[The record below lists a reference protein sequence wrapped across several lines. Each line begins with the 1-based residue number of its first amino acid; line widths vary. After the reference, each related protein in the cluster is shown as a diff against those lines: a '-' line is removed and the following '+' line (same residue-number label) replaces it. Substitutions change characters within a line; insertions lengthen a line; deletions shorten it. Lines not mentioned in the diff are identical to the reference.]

1 MPKFRDLETWRQ
13 AEQLMQPAFIRLIDN
28 LRKQLEQ
35 SSWRGDYEEM
45 PLWSEGTSDEV
56 KAQVMQLRSTLAQA
70 TSREAIDQIEQ
81 ALADL
86 PEPFPG
92 YFLRLSRADR
102 QVTIDLWELCYQICF
117 RDYDVST
124 GTSRSRGFGQPQS
137 DRVEVDTSLLDET
150 GEVDWNRLDA
160 KTRKLVDQI
169 FANLPA

>member
-1 MPKFRDLETWRQ
+1 MPKFRDLATWEQ

-35 SSWRGDYEEM
+35 SSWRGDYEET

-56 KAQVMQLRSTLAQA
+56 KAQVMQLRSELAKS
-70 TSREAIDQIEQ
+70 TSKETIAQIEQ

-92 YFLRLSRADR
+92 YFLRLSQADR

-117 RDYDVST
+117 RDYDVRT
-124 GTSRSRGFGQPQS
+124 GTSRPRGFGQAQG
-137 DRVEVDTSLLDET
+137 DRVEVDTSLLNET
-150 GEVDWNRLDA
+150 GEVDWSRLDD